1 MIFHFCLFSSN
12 SVLLQC
18 NSDLNKLSI
27 FSSEHLIAKRSIDSA
42 NVNNADDNKSKQ
54 LTENVQ
60 QPKIEKIMP
69 SDDTK
74 IPNVVDNSENSAA
87 IIPLVDKVDKNDK
100 NVPPPQQQPLPHE
113 IESKKNLQESSS
125 NELSKIDNLDSLAA
139 VDQQSAITTT
149 TNPYQCLTNSFEMK
163 RLGNVHDGSLEFNFK
178 VKKLISFF
186 CSLD

>member
-1 MIFHFCLFSSN
+1 MNFH

-42 NVNNADDNKSKQ
+42 NVNNADDKSKQ
-54 LTENVQ
+54 FTENVQ

-74 IPNVVDNSENSAA
+74 IPKVVDNSENSAA
-87 IIPLVDKVDKNDK
+87 IIPLVDKNDDK
-100 NVPPPQQQPLPHE
+100 NVPPPQQQQPLPHE

-139 VDQQSAITTT
+139 VDQQQSAITATT

-178 VKKLISFF
+178 VKKLIFVLSI
-186 CSLD
+186 D